1 MKFFKKV
8 GSAIHSRAFTYTSFV
23 LSVCA
28 AVFLSSATWTYGWIA
43 DFYPLGDKFVPTL
56 LGIICACAAV
66 NLIYLLICAF
76 AEDKKDSLKGIKAIN
91 VIHTIFALLG
101 IVTFIYTFVL
111 VFGLDSGISADAFYK
126 GLNAISDK
134 LLYLA
139 LAAGFGLAPVFC
151 SNGKKALT
159 ALVSGVLICAVIISM
174 TMITNISDNSS
185 QKNSFVQAQFTSSNA
200 ASGAQIVFET
210 LKKDEKADAANILD
224 DSNKCWTAQCPDG
237 SPAEG
242 VDNTTSSYAE
252 IKLAAESTI
261 NTALIE
267 EIGNQVQYFRIQAFV
282 DGEWKTVYQSE
293 KIQDMRLCSF
303 DAVTTDRIRLSID
316 KFRDD
321 AVPANIKSLKLYN
334 EPKRNAEG
342 FEVSAYQRLDGDVP
356 TEMLAKGDEHVR
368 SYAKFYDVYSTVIV
382 FAAVHWD
389 ENGNMNFGEMGEE
402 KFAQELAALKEIIA
416 NRQNQSHRVKL
427 IVTALADGAWGDG
440 HNGVN
445 IYMAS
450 HWEKVADQITALVKK
465 YDFDG
470 VDIDWEYPASA
481 DDRKVYDSFIQKLHR
496 DLKAYKDD
504 SIISSALSS
513 GALGLSKETFDCLDQ
528 VQFMAYD
535 GNDEDGYQ
543 SSLQQAEEGLR
554 DFEKSGAD
562 ISKINIGIAVYGR
575 PISGAPYW
583 ASWRTLESANYW
595 DSKYYNVS
603 DAGQIY
609 DCTFCSP
616 ALASDKTA
624 YALLSGAGGVM
635 VFRVGC
641 DRLIDD
647 PNSVTGGIEDTIN
660 RYVTGW

>member
-8 GSAIHSRAFTYTSFV
+8 GSAINSRAFAYMSFV

-28 AVFLSSATWTYGWIA
+28 AVFLSSATWTHGWIA
-43 DFYPLGDKFVPTL
+43 DLYPLGDKFVPTL

-76 AEDKKDSLKGIKAIN
+76 AGDKKDSLKGIKAIN

-111 VFGLDSGISADAFYK
+111 VFGLDSGISADAFSK
-126 GLNAISDK
+126 GLNAISNK

-151 SNGKKALT
+151 SSGKKALA

-174 TMITNISDNSS
+174 TMITNITDNSS

-210 LKKDEKADAANILD
+210 LKKDEKADAANMLD
-224 DSNKCWTAQCPDG
+224 DSGKCWTAQCPDG

-242 VDNTTSSYAE
+242 VDNTTSSYTE

-267 EIGNQVQYFRIQAFV
+267 EIGNQVQYFSIQAFV

-303 DAVTTDRIRLSID
+303 DAVTTERIRLSID

-356 TEMLAKGDEHVR
+356 TEILAKGDEYVR
-368 SYAKFYDVYSTVIV
+368 NYAKFYDVYSTVIV

-389 ENGNMNFGEMGEE
+389 ENGNMNFG
-402 KFAQELAALKEIIA
+402 
-416 NRQNQSHRVKL
+416 
-427 IVTALADGAWGDG
+427 
-440 HNGVN
+440 
-445 IYMAS
+445 
-450 HWEKVADQITALVKK
+450 
-465 YDFDG
+465 
-470 VDIDWEYPASA
+470 
-481 DDRKVYDSFIQKLHR
+481 
-496 DLKAYKDD
+496 
-504 SIISSALSS
+504 
-513 GALGLSKETFDCLDQ
+513 
-528 VQFMAYD
+528 
-535 GNDEDGYQ
+535 
-543 SSLQQAEEGLR
+543 
-554 DFEKSGAD
+554 
-562 ISKINIGIAVYGR
+562 
-575 PISGAPYW
+575 
-583 ASWRTLESANYW
+583 
-595 DSKYYNVS
+595 
-603 DAGQIY
+603 
-609 DCTFCSP
+609 
-616 ALASDKTA
+616 
-624 YALLSGAGGVM
+624 
-635 VFRVGC
+635 
-641 DRLIDD
+641 
-647 PNSVTGGIEDTIN
+647 
-660 RYVTGW
+660 